1 MAVVRLPQPYAS
13 NHVAMQNFEA
23 LQTVG
28 EQVIYLRMFHVN
40 IDHET
45 HPRCTNC
52 YDPDYN
58 QQDQFKC
65 PVCYGTTYQDG
76 VKQACRAWAI
86 VGDAQNQEDFSRQG
100 VWNKERVTA
109 QLEIT
114 PTTMTNDYII
124 RVARWSVTNVPL
136 ELGERYILEDVG
148 VRSVRTGAGFG
159 QVPRRDF
166 FGQKTYMSKVDPNHP
181 IQLYPVDLTVPMPR
195 LDEPLSYGIEMD
207 NRNVNMSIQG
217 GPL

>member
-1 MAVVRLPQPYAS
+1 MAVIRLPQPYAN
-13 NHVAMQNFEA
+13 NHVSMQNMEA

-28 EQVIYLRMFHVN
+28 EQAIYLTMFHVN
-40 IDHET
+40 IDGET
-45 HPRCTNC
+45 HPRCPTC

-65 PVCYGTTYQDG
+65 PTCYGTTYQDG
-76 VKQACRAWAI
+76 VKVACRIWSI

-109 QLEIT
+109 QFEIT
-114 PTTMTNDYII
+114 PTTMTNDYLI
-124 RVARWSVTNVPL
+124 RVTKWSNTNVPL
-136 ELGERYILEDVG
+136 ELGDRYVIEDVG
-148 VRSVRTGAGFG
+148 VRSVRTGARYG
-159 QVPRRDF
+159 QVPRVDY

-195 LDEPLSYGIEMD
+195 LDEPLSYGIEMY
-207 NRNVNMSIQG
+207 NPIMQAG
-217 GPL
+217 TL